1 MDETQLAAFLALL
14 AGIHSHKKTN
24 NLSPEVRGERC
35 RQINRYGILSLSAI
49 AAVVGCSV
57 WQAEQAIV
65 GMPRPKARGTL
76 NPQHIS
82 MLAYVLSTGK
92 VRPAWVRIFL
102 DEGTSMSTVSDL
114 TGISASTLFR
124 HRRNI
129 EHQD

>member
-1 MDETQLAAFLALL
+1 MDESELAGFLALL
-14 AGIHSHKKTN
+14 AGIHNHRKTN

-57 WQAEQAIV
+57 WQARQDIK
-65 GMPRPKARGTL
+65 GMINPLARGTL

-92 VRPAWVRIFL
+92 IRPAWVRIFRE
-102 DEGTSMSTVSDL
+102 EGTSMSTVADL
-114 TGISASTLFR
+114 TGISESTLYR
-124 HRRNI
+124 QGRL
-129 EHQD
+129 